1 MGHSRSQPQ
10 KTSPLPQKMSRLHGS
25 CGTRLP
31 RGGRAG
37 RVLPAADAVAAKAEG
52 VAHKP
57 HRNQTKRLALRPNL
71 RAKRV
76 RAHCVEHYPSGDAG
90 ASTAAERRFPS
101 ADKIPRFHGFR
112 STRLPRDGRVGRVL
126 PAADAV
132 AAKAEGVGHP
142 YAAFSPRCASTAAK
156 LTSTASGEGLPPT
169 FLPKRLT
176 SAAHSAKLKR

>member
-1 MGHSRSQPQ
+1 
-10 KTSPLPQKMSRLHGS
+10 MSLIH
-25 CGTRLP
+25 TRLP
-31 RGGRAG
+31 RGGRVG

-126 PAADAV
+126 SAADAV
-132 AAKAEGVGHP
+132 AAKAEGVAIGRTTP
-142 YAAFSPRCASTAAK
+142 KPTRIPMRPNLQAYPQKNPTAAAQRKK
-156 LTSTASGEGLPPT
+156 LLFPQ
-169 FLPKRLT
+169 
-176 SAAHSAKLKR
+176 AAAVSFAFFSFTIHTPAG